1 MQALVISR
9 DGVARLVGAA
19 IARHQLPATVY
30 RRLVRQYSK
39 PEALTAL
46 LDMLYSDV
54 ERTVTIY
61 SYGLYGEK
69 LEAAV
74 IGERFDL
81 RVTAI
86 HETKQD
92 VIDQLGYYFT
102 GKVCI
107 YTWTSDPQLRSLG
120 LPKKMIRYLL
130 RAGIRSADDLLAR
143 STPELSQIHGLGR
156 LYLQQLL
163 EAMAQQGM
171 YPRPLN

>member
-86 HETKQD
+86 HETKHAA
-92 VIDQLGYYFT
+92 
-102 GKVCI
+102 
-107 YTWTSDPQLRSLG
+107 W
-120 LPKKMIRYLL
+120 
-130 RAGIRSADDLLAR
+130 IRS
-143 STPELSQIHGLGR
+143 GR
-156 LYLQQLL
+156 
-163 EAMAQQGM
+163 
-171 YPRPLN
+171 